1 MRIKSKS
8 VQELD
13 KLRNV
18 IEFQKFSFILLQK
31 AADLWAELRA
41 TGQPN
46 KVKENIDIDCILS
59 AQWSLLKEKYP
70 SRRVIIASKN
80 IKDFQN
86 ITDCSLWEDIHY

>member
-1 MRIKSKS
+1 MS
-8 VQELD
+8 VSQ
-13 KLRNV
+13 
-18 IEFQKFSFILLQK
+18 
-31 AADLWAELRA
+31 
-41 TGQPN
+41 
-46 KVKENIDIDCILS
+46 DCILS

>member
-1 MRIKSKS
+1 M
-8 VQELD
+8 QELD

-18 IEFQKFSFILLQK
+18 IEFQKVSFILLEK

-86 ITDCSLWEDIHY
+86 ITDCALWQDIHY